1 MLIKVKRIYEVSES
15 NDGYRILVDKLWP
28 RGIKKD
34 DAKLY
39 KWMKDIA
46 PSDTLRKNYHHN
58 VEKFDEFKKRYF
70 EELDKKREI
79 IDEIIKLSIN
89 DNVTLLYAAKDE
101 LHNNAIALKEYI
113 ERILA

>member
-39 KWMKDIA
+39 ASPYTKIKFFYFLKD
-46 PSDTLRKNYHHN
+46 LG
-58 VEKFDEFKKRYF
+58 
-70 EELDKKREI
+70 
-79 IDEIIKLSIN
+79 
-89 DNVTLLYAAKDE
+89 
-101 LHNNAIALKEYI
+101 
-113 ERILA
+113 